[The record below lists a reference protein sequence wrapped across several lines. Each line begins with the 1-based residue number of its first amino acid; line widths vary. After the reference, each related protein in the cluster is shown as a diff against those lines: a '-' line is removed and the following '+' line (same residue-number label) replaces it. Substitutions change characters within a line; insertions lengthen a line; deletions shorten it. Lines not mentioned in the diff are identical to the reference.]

1 MHMTELKL
9 RIDWSEIDIFGH
21 VNNVMFFKYLQAAR
35 VNYWDLIGLSASYE
49 KEQLGAML
57 ASTQCNFKLP
67 LFYPGNI
74 LIQTKVEFIKNTSFG
89 FEHMVMNEKGEIA
102 AEGKDVIVVYD
113 YTRGVKAEIPEWLR
127 NNLMKKQV

>member
-1 MHMTELKL
+1 MTELKL